1 MIDKKQ
7 TALLEL
13 LDLPD
18 GSRLVAG
25 LSGGQKRR
33 LSFAVALL
41 HEPKLLILDE
51 PTVGVDPVVRARI
64 WNHLQSLTESGLHRQ
79 STRRFAYRNIFTLLY
94 CTDSFISLE
103 IPKQLY
109 CLSHISQDSLAT

>member
-7 TALLEL
+7 AALLEL

-64 WNHLQSLTESGLHRQ
+64 WSHLQALTESGLKFKLN
-79 STRRFAYRNIFTLLY
+79 TV
-94 CTDSFISLE
+94 
-103 IPKQLY
+103 
-109 CLSHISQDSLAT
+109 QDDPIHYLACAEF

>member
-1 MIDKKQ
+1 MSSDVIEKKQ
-7 TALLEL
+7 IALLEL

-41 HEPKLLILDE
+41 HEPKILILDE

-64 WNHLQSLTESGLHRQ
+64 WNHLQSLTESGNTSLD
-79 STRRFAYRNIFTLLY
+79 TNNNIMIKSWY
-94 CTDSFISLE
+94 G
-103 IPKQLY
+103 QV
-109 CLSHISQDSLAT
+109 

>member
-7 TALLEL
+7 TTLLEL
-13 LDLPD
+13 LDIPD

-64 WNHLQSLTESGLHRQ
+64 WNHLQALTESGLK
-79 STRRFAYRNIFTLLY
+79 SVFTQN
-94 CTDSFISLE
+94 FIHNTFLV
-103 IPKQLY
+103 QV
-109 CLSHISQDSLAT
+109 

>member
-1 MIDKKQ
+1 MIEKKQ

-18 GSRLVAG
+18 ASRMVAG

-64 WNHLQSLTESGLHRQ
+64 WNHLQALAESGMKLKLNPVQEYPRKLCLHP
-79 STRRFAYRNIFTLLY
+79 
-94 CTDSFISLE
+94 SFSVW
-103 IPKQLY
+103 QN
-109 CLSHISQDSLAT
+109 